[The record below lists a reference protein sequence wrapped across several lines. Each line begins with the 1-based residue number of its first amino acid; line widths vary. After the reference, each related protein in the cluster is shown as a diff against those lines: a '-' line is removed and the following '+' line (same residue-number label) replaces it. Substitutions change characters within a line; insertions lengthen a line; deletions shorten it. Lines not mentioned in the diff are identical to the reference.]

1 MAATGNEAV
10 KLSQLKE
17 LYKVASDTS
26 YGVVRLVSDEDLMS
40 LVGGSS
46 VEVGSFELKDSNLI
60 ASFNISCGLSSNG
73 TITIDGSFGTTQT
86 VDGPATLFTIPEG
99 YRPTSTT
106 SARIRRQGTSYN
118 TMTLQVGTDGVIG
131 LTSGQSLALYYTWEI
146 EMSYVIDM
154 PEQVE
159 LPSATVI
166 TVQQLKMLMNVGG
179 SSGPT
184 ETVIFDNIFTER
196 TDNFDATPYDSL
208 KITVEHNSYGTQYV
222 ETISAPY
229 SSGQYS
235 SPQGYAMVG
244 EISNV
249 SGLYLVNRNYNY
261 RITKVVGVK
270 NG

>member
-46 VEVGSFELKDSNLI
+46 AEVGSFELKDSALI
-60 ASFNISCGLSSNG
+60 ADSNISCTLSSSG
-73 TITIDGSFGTTQT
+73 TITIEGSFGTTKT

-106 SARIRRQGTSYN
+106 SAHIRRQGASYDD
-118 TMTLQVGTDGVIG
+118 MSLKVGADGVIG
-131 LTSGQSLALYYTWEI
+131 LAFGQSLALFYTWEI
-146 EMSYVIDM
+146 GMSYVIDM

-166 TVQQLKMLMNVGG
+166 TVQQLKMLMNGGG
-179 SSGPT
+179 SSGSG
-184 ETVIFDNIFTER
+184 ETVIFDNLFADS
-196 TDNFDATPYDSL
+196 TDSFDATPYDSL
-208 KITVEHNSYGTQYV
+208 KITVEHNSNGTQYV

-229 SSGQYS
+229 SSGKYS
-235 SPQGYAMVG
+235 SPQGYVMVG
-244 EISNV
+244 SAADSNV
-249 SGLYLVNRNYNY
+249 YLASRNYNY

>member
-1 MAATGNEAV
+1 
-10 KLSQLKE
+10 
-17 LYKVASDTS
+17 
-26 YGVVRLVSDEDLMS
+26 MS
-40 LVGGSS
+40 LVGGSD
-46 VEVGSFELKDSNLI
+46 VEVGSFELEDNSSLI
-60 ASFNISCGLSSNG
+60 ADFNISCVLSSNG
-73 TITIDGSFGTTQT
+73 TITIEGSFGTRST

-106 SARIRRQGTSYN
+106 SAQIRRQGTSYN
-118 TMTLQVGTDGVIG
+118 VMTLQVGTDGVIG
-131 LTSGQSLALYYTWEI
+131 LKSGQSLSLFYTWEI

-159 LPSATVI
+159 LPFATVI

-184 ETVIFDNIFTER
+184 ETVIFDNIFVSS
-196 TDNFDATPYDSL
+196 TDSFDATPYDSL
-208 KITVEHNSYGTQYV
+208 KITVEHNSNSTQYT

-229 SSGQYS
+229 STGQHS

-244 EISNV
+244 EIADASHLYV
-249 SGLYLVNRNYNY
+249 SNRNYNY